1 MAQKKK
7 KNSIIQDNTRKET
20 YTLPANEKSIL
31 TVPTGIS
38 NKFSDINV
46 ENFSAKL
53 SLESKINDKTANEIS
68 DIKQENMRVSFP
80 LNKNVKEA
88 ESSRNIPEIKIS
100 KEETCE
106 NMVSTFNQDLG
117 MY

>member
-7 KNSIIQDNTRKET
+7 NNSIIQDNTRKET
-20 YTLPANEKSIL
+20 YTLPSNEKSIL

-38 NKFSDINV
+38 NKFDDINV
-46 ENFSAKL
+46 ENLSAKL
-53 SLESKINDKTANEIS
+53 SLDSKTNNKTANEIS
-68 DIKQENMRVSFP
+68 NIKQEHMRVSFP
-80 LNKNVKEA
+80 SNKNVKGA
-88 ESSRNIPEIKIS
+88 ESFTNVPEMKIS

-106 NMVSTFNQDLG
+106 NVVSTLNQDLG